1 MRPKRGSLMAISIKN
16 IEAGLK
22 LGRLSRLVGKSMT
35 ATLIDLLDAKLVEL
49 YAKKKRER
57 RSKRGG
63 EAIKR
68 VD

>member
-1 MRPKRGSLMAISIKN
+1 MAISIKN
-16 IEAGLK
+16 VEAGLK

-49 YAKKKRER
+49 DAKKKRER
-57 RSKRGG
+57 RSKRVG
-63 EAIKR
+63 EALKR